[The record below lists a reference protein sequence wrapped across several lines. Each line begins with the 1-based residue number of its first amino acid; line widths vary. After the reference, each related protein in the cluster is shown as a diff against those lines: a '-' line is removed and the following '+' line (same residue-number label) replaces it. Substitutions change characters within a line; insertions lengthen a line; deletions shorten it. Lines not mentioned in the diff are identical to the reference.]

1 MFSSSVGAQ
10 SGEMKDTS
18 RLPEMQTTSVVL
30 QLVQAIPL
38 YNVNKTLGEL
48 FFLFFETTVEIIFV
62 NEKL

>member
-1 MFSSSVGAQ
+1 
-10 SGEMKDTS
+10 MKDTS